1 MAKQNK
7 FNMKGM
13 EQKAR
18 KALENAVVEVGNTA
32 KNFFVENF
40 RKQGFDDK
48 TVEKWKKREK
58 KERKGRGSKKSA
70 SELGTVRSVKAGRAI
85 LVQTGDLRRSI
96 IRVPNR
102 SALNVKIQTDLP
114 YAKIHNEGGIINK
127 AGFTGVM
134 YYREVSTNLAT
145 RRTQKRFAST
155 TGRKAT
161 RATHAMEINVGAHT
175 INMPK
180 RQFIGDSYNLNE
192 KVKAVIVKRL
202 DKVFK

>member
-48 TVEKWKKREK
+48 TVQRWKPRKRTTYK
-58 KERKGRGSKKSA
+58 TKSGRIVND
-70 SELGTVRSVKAGRAI
+70 TTRAI
-85 LVQTGDLRRSI
+85 LVKTGDLRRSI

-102 SALNVKIQTDLP
+102 AAMSVKIQTDLI
-114 YAKIHNEGGIINK
+114 YAKVHNEGLR
-127 AGFTGVM
+127 AGRGKGF
-134 YYREVSTNLAT
+134 
-145 RRTQKRFAST
+145 
-155 TGRKAT
+155 
-161 RATHAMEINVGAHT
+161 I
-175 INMPK
+175 MPK

>member
-48 TVEKWKKREK
+48 TVQRWKPRKRTTYK
-58 KERKGRGSKKSA
+58 TKSGRIVND
-70 SELGTVRSVKAGRAI
+70 TTRAI
-85 LVQTGDLRRSI
+85 LVKEGDLRRSI

-102 SALNVKIQTDLP
+102 AAMSVKIQTDLI
-114 YAKIHNEGGIINK
+114 YAKVHNEGLR
-127 AGFTGVM
+127 AGRGKGF
-134 YYREVSTNLAT
+134 
-145 RRTQKRFAST
+145 
-155 TGRKAT
+155 
-161 RATHAMEINVGAHT
+161 I
-175 INMPK
+175 MPK

-192 KVKAVIVKRL
+192 KVKAVLVKRL

>member
-7 FNMKGM
+7 FNLKGA
-13 EQKAR
+13 EKKAR
-18 KALENAVVEVGNTA
+18 KALENAVVEIGNTA

-48 TVEKWKKREK
+48 TVEKWEARKKKTYRT
-58 KERKGRGSKKSA
+58 KS
-70 SELGTVRSVKAGRAI
+70 GKVVDDTTRAI
-85 LVQTGDLRRSI
+85 LVKTGDLRRSI

-114 YAKIHNEGGIINK
+114 YAKVHNEGLMGK
-127 AGFTGVM
+127 AFGKHPF
-134 YYREVSTNLAT
+134 
-145 RRTQKRFAST
+145 K
-155 TGRKAT
+155 
-161 RATHAMEINVGAHT
+161 
-175 INMPK
+175 MPK

-202 DKVFK
+202 DKVFT

>member
-7 FNMKGM
+7 FNMKGL
-13 EQKAR
+13 EKKAR
-18 KALENAVVEVGNTA
+18 KVLENAVVEVGNTA

-48 TVEKWKKREK
+48 TVQRWKPRKRTTYRTK
-58 KERKGRGSKKSA
+58 SGRIVND
-70 SELGTVRSVKAGRAI
+70 TTRAI
-85 LVQTGDLRRSI
+85 LVKEGDLRRSI

-102 SALNVKIQTDLP
+102 AAMSVKIQTDLI
-114 YAKIHNEGGIINK
+114 YAKVHNDGLR
-127 AGFTGVM
+127 AGRGNGF
-134 YYREVSTNLAT
+134 
-145 RRTQKRFAST
+145 
-155 TGRKAT
+155 
-161 RATHAMEINVGAHT
+161 I
-175 INMPK
+175 MPK

>member
-7 FNMKGM
+7 FNMKGL

-48 TVEKWKKREK
+48 TVQRWKPRKRTTYRNK
-58 KERKGRGSKKSA
+58 SGRIVND
-70 SELGTVRSVKAGRAI
+70 TTRAI
-85 LVQTGDLRRSI
+85 LVKTGDLRRSI

-102 SALNVKIQTDLP
+102 SALNVKIQTDLI
-114 YAKIHNEGGIINK
+114 YAKVHNDGLR
-127 AGFTGVM
+127 AGRGKGF
-134 YYREVSTNLAT
+134 
-145 RRTQKRFAST
+145 
-155 TGRKAT
+155 
-161 RATHAMEINVGAHT
+161 I
-175 INMPK
+175 MPK

-192 KVKAVIVKRL
+192 KVKAVLVKRL

>member
-7 FNMKGM
+7 FNMKGL

-48 TVEKWKKREK
+48 TVQRWKPRKRTTYRTK
-58 KERKGRGSKKSA
+58 SGRIVND
-70 SELGTVRSVKAGRAI
+70 TTRAI
-85 LVQTGDLRRSI
+85 LVKTGDLRRSI

-102 SALNVKIQTDLP
+102 AAMSVKIQTDLI
-114 YAKIHNEGGIINK
+114 YAKVHNEGLR
-127 AGFTGVM
+127 AGRGKGF
-134 YYREVSTNLAT
+134 
-145 RRTQKRFAST
+145 
-155 TGRKAT
+155 
-161 RATHAMEINVGAHT
+161 I
-175 INMPK
+175 MPK

>member
-1 MAKQNK
+1 
-7 FNMKGM
+7 MKGM

-48 TVEKWKKREK
+48 TVQRWKPRKRTTYRTK
-58 KERKGRGSKKSA
+58 SGRIVND
-70 SELGTVRSVKAGRAI
+70 TTRAI
-85 LVQTGDLRRSI
+85 LVKTGDLRRSI

-102 SALNVKIQTDLP
+102 AAMSVKIQTDLI
-114 YAKIHNEGGIINK
+114 YAKVHNDGLR
-127 AGFTGVM
+127 AGRGKGF
-134 YYREVSTNLAT
+134 
-145 RRTQKRFAST
+145 
-155 TGRKAT
+155 
-161 RATHAMEINVGAHT
+161 I
-175 INMPK
+175 MPK
-180 RQFIGDSYNLNE
+180 RQFIGDSYNLND

>member
-7 FNMKGM
+7 FNLKGA
-13 EQKAR
+13 EKKAR
-18 KALENAVVEVGNTA
+18 KALENAVVEIGNTA

-48 TVEKWKKREK
+48 TVEKWKARK
-58 KERKGRGSKKSA
+58 KKTYRTKS
-70 SELGTVRSVKAGRAI
+70 GKVVDDTTRAI
-85 LVQTGDLRRSI
+85 LVKTGDLRRSI

-127 AGFTGVM
+127 GEQTGKILSFNKKGRFTKQKTEKQ
-134 YYREVSTNLAT
+134 RA
-145 RRTQKRFAST
+145 RTSYQQKT
-155 TGRKAT
+155 T
-161 RATHAMEINVGAHT
+161 IGAHT
-175 INMPK
+175 IKIPP
-180 RQFIGDSYNLNE
+180 RPFIGDSYNLNE

-202 DKVFK
+202 DKVFT

>member
-7 FNMKGM
+7 FNLKGA
-13 EQKAR
+13 EKKAR

-48 TVEKWKKREK
+48 TVQRWKPRKRTTYK
-58 KERKGRGSKKSA
+58 TKSGRIVND
-70 SELGTVRSVKAGRAI
+70 TTRAI
-85 LVQTGDLRRSI
+85 LVKTGDLRRSI

-102 SALNVKIQTDLP
+102 SALNVKIQTDLI
-114 YAKIHNEGGIINK
+114 YAKVHNDGLR
-127 AGFTGVM
+127 AGRGKGF
-134 YYREVSTNLAT
+134 
-145 RRTQKRFAST
+145 K
-155 TGRKAT
+155 
-161 RATHAMEINVGAHT
+161 
-175 INMPK
+175 MPK

-202 DKVFK
+202 DKVFT

>member
-7 FNMKGM
+7 FNLKGA
-13 EQKAR
+13 EKKAR

-48 TVEKWKKREK
+48 TVEKWEARKK

-70 SELGTVRSVKAGRAI
+70 AELGTVRSVKAGRAI
-85 LVQTGDLRRSI
+85 LVKTGDLRRSI

-102 SALNVKIQTDLP
+102 AALNVKIQTDLP

-127 AGFTGVM
+127 GEQTGKILSFNKKGRFTKQKTEKQ
-134 YYREVSTNLAT
+134 RA
-145 RRTQKRFAST
+145 RTSYQQKT
-155 TGRKAT
+155 T
-161 RATHAMEINVGAHT
+161 IGAHT
-175 INMPK
+175 IKIPP
-180 RQFIGDSYNLNE
+180 RPFIGDSYNLNE

-202 DKVFK
+202 DKIFT

>member
-7 FNMKGM
+7 FNLKGA
-13 EQKAR
+13 EKKAR
-18 KALENAVVEVGNTA
+18 KALENAVVEIGNTA

-48 TVEKWKKREK
+48 TVEKWKARK
-58 KERKGRGSKKSA
+58 KKTYRTKS
-70 SELGTVRSVKAGRAI
+70 GKVVDDTTRAI
-85 LVQTGDLRRSI
+85 LVKTGDLRRSI

-145 RRTQKRFAST
+145 RRTQKRFART

-161 RATHAMEINVGAHT
+161 RATHAMEINVKAHT
-175 INMPK
+175 IKIPP
-180 RQFIGDSYNLNE
+180 RPFIGDSYNLNE

>member
-48 TVEKWKKREK
+48 TVQRWKPRKRTTYK
-58 KERKGRGSKKSA
+58 TKSGRIVND
-70 SELGTVRSVKAGRAI
+70 TTRAI

-102 SALNVKIQTDLP
+102 AAMSVKIQTDLI
-114 YAKIHNEGGIINK
+114 YAKVHNEGLR
-127 AGFTGVM
+127 AGRGKGF
-134 YYREVSTNLAT
+134 
-145 RRTQKRFAST
+145 
-155 TGRKAT
+155 
-161 RATHAMEINVGAHT
+161 I
-175 INMPK
+175 MPK

>member
-1 MAKQNK
+1 MSKSNK

-48 TVEKWKKREK
+48 TVQRWKPRKRTTYRTK
-58 KERKGRGSKKSA
+58 SGRIVND
-70 SELGTVRSVKAGRAI
+70 TTRAI
-85 LVQTGDLRRSI
+85 LVKTGDLRRSI

-102 SALNVKIQTDLP
+102 SALNVKIQTDLI
-114 YAKIHNEGGIINK
+114 YAKVHNDGLR
-127 AGFTGVM
+127 AGRGKGF
-134 YYREVSTNLAT
+134 
-145 RRTQKRFAST
+145 
-155 TGRKAT
+155 
-161 RATHAMEINVGAHT
+161 I
-175 INMPK
+175 MPK

>member
-7 FNMKGM
+7 FNMKGL
-13 EQKAR
+13 EKKAR

-48 TVEKWKKREK
+48 TVEKWKARK
-58 KERKGRGSKKSA
+58 KKKYTTKS
-70 SELGTVRSVKAGRAI
+70 GKVVDDTTRAI
-85 LVQTGDLRRSI
+85 LVKTGDLRRSI

-102 SALNVKIQTDLP
+102 SALNVKIQTDLI
-114 YAKIHNEGGIINK
+114 YAKVHNEGLR
-127 AGFTGVM
+127 AGRGKGF
-134 YYREVSTNLAT
+134 
-145 RRTQKRFAST
+145 
-155 TGRKAT
+155 
-161 RATHAMEINVGAHT
+161 I
-175 INMPK
+175 MPK